1 MKKLPYDIEG
11 PYSRPNRL
19 TTYQKFWITLVVVA
33 FAAIAMMVI
42 FN

>member
-1 MKKLPYDIEG
+1 MKKLPFDIEG

-19 TTYQKFWITLVVVA
+19 TTFQKIWITLVVVA
-33 FAAIAMMVI
+33 FAAIGLMAI

>member
-11 PYSRPNRL
+11 PYSHNRL
-19 TTYQKFWITLVVVA
+19 TTFQKIWITLVVVA
-33 FAAIAMMVI
+33 FAAIGLMAI

>member
-1 MKKLPYDIEG
+1 MPKPPYTIEG
-11 PYSRPNRL
+11 PYRRKDRL

-33 FAAIAMMVI
+33 FAAIGLMAF

>member
-1 MKKLPYDIEG
+1 MKKLPFDIEG

-19 TTYQKFWITLVVVA
+19 TIFQKIWITLVVA
-33 FAAIAMMVI
+33 LFAAIGLMAI